1 MLSLLTLC
9 ALLLAATPTLAV
21 DPSTLGEAAATGG
34 ENQGQRPVI
43 VGGNRGYPPYEFIDE
58 SGKPAGFTVDLLRA
72 IADVMGMK
80 LDIRLG
86 EWARVHDDLVA
97 GRIDMTLGMSQSADR
112 EKVFDLPTPHTI
124 VQHAIFARKETKPV
138 KSLEELRGK
147 RVIVHRNGAMH
158 QQLVKMGFSD
168 ELVFA
173 ETPADGLRLLSSGE
187 ADYAVAALL
196 PGMYI
201 IREHKLTNLQPVA
214 RDVMAFKFSFAVREG
229 NAQLQA
235 QLNEGLAILKKTG
248 KYQEIYEKWLGVLE
262 PSALS
267 RAKAIRYGAAV
278 LLPLL
283 LLLAAYI
290 FWSRSLK
297 KRVDLR
303 TAELAREIGEKK
315 KALDDLRLHQDQLI
329 QADKM
334 ASLGVLVSGVAHEVN
349 NPNGLI
355 LLNMPIIAQT
365 WEDALL
371 LLEEIYRTQ
380 GDFDLGGISYSRMRE
395 EMPHILDET
404 TEAARK
410 IKRIVEDLK
419 DFARQDI
426 GEIVEKI
433 DFNEVIR
440 AALRL
445 VEPTTR
451 QATNHLSINLSAE
464 PLFVR
469 GSAQRIEQ
477 VVINLMVNACRA
489 LPDRE
494 KGITVT
500 TSLDRKQQAVIMQL
514 SDEGVGIPLENLHK
528 VTDPFF
534 TTHRENG
541 GTGLG
546 LSISAGIVKELGG
559 TLKFDSIVGV
569 GTTVTL
575 SLPATRGNA

>member
-1 MLSLLTLC
+1 MFSPCPFLHKESRVRLFLALLTLT
-9 ALLLAATPTLAV
+9 ALLLTATLALAAE
-21 DPSTLGEAAATGG
+21 PSTLGEAVATEG
-34 ENQGQRPVI
+34 EILVQRPVK
-43 VGGNRGYPPYEFIDE
+43 VGGNRGYPPYEFID
-58 SGKPAGFTVDLLRA
+58 SNGNPAGFTVDLLKA

-112 EKVFDLPTPHTI
+112 EKVFDFPSPHTI
-124 VQHAIFARKETKPV
+124 VQHAIFARKETKAV
-138 KSLEELRGK
+138 KTLEELRGK
-147 RVIVHRNGAMH
+147 QIIVHRNGVMH
-158 QQLVKMGFSD
+158 QQLLKMGFTD

-173 ETPADGLRLLSSGE
+173 KTPEDGLRMLSSGE
-187 ADYAVAALL
+187 ADYAIAALL

-201 IREHKLTNLQPVA
+201 IRENKLSNLQPVA
-214 RDVMAFKFSFAVREG
+214 RDVMSFKFSFAVREG

-235 QLNEGLAILKKTG
+235 QLNEGLTILKKTG

-262 PSALS
+262 PSHLS
-267 RAKAIRYGAAV
+267 RAKAIKYGAAV

-290 FWSRSLK
+290 FWSRLLK
-297 KRVDLR
+297 RRVDQR
-303 TAELAREIGEKK
+303 TAELAREIGEKR
-315 KALDDLRLHQDQLI
+315 KALDDLRRHQDQLI

-334 ASLGVLVSGVAHEVN
+334 ASLGVLVSGVAHEIN

-355 LLNMPIIAQT
+355 LLNMPIISQT
-365 WEDALL
+365 CDDALL
-371 LLEEIYRTQ
+371 MLEETYRTR
-380 GDFDLGGISYSRMRE
+380 GDFDLGGIPFSRMRE
-395 EMPHILDET
+395 EIPHILDET
-404 TEAARK
+404 AEAARR

-433 DFNEVIR
+433 DLNEVIR

-451 QATNHLSINLSAE
+451 KATNHLNINLSAD

-494 KGITVT
+494 KG
-500 TSLDRKQQAVIMQL
+500 SL
-514 SDEGVGIPLENLHK
+514 
-528 VTDPFF
+528 
-534 TTHRENG
+534 
-541 GTGLG
+541 
-546 LSISAGIVKELGG
+546 
-559 TLKFDSIVGV
+559 
-569 GTTVTL
+569 
-575 SLPATRGNA
+575 